1 MCRDGLDQGEE
12 LIVEDVFRPAPM
24 HILQAQ
30 YTVLNYKSVDAV
42 ILKEAARFFAENKLD
57 FALVVDEGRLRRVL
71 ELGIQAFYAEEGE
84 KNG

>member
-30 YTVLNYKSVDAV
+30 YTVLSYEFVDNV
-42 ILKEAARFFAENKLD
+42 ILKEAARFLAENKLD
-57 FALVVDEGRLRRVL
+57 FCILVDEGKLRRVL